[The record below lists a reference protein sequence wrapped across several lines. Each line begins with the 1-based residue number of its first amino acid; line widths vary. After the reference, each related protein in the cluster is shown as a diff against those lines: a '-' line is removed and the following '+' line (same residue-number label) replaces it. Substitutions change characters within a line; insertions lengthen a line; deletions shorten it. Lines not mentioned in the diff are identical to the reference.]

1 MTRRT
6 QFYGLVGFGV
16 TRAIL
21 SYVGYIFFET
31 AILGVSSL
39 EGVVVV
45 P

>member
-1 MTRRT
+1 
-6 QFYGLVGFGV
+6 
-16 TRAIL
+16 L

-45 P
+45 PWKHWVSWRL